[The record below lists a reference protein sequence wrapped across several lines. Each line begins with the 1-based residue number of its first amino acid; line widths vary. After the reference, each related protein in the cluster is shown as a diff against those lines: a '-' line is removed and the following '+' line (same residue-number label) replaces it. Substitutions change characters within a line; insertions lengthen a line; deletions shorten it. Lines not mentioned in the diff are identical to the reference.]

1 MATRIEWPNW
11 LPQGVAILGGVLLL
25 LNANPFRFVENG
37 QNLVVFTWLGG
48 VSRDPLPPGFH
59 LVTPLI
65 TETVPFDVR
74 TQAMTWK
81 DEDAEAYAPRLVA
94 LSRDGQQIRMEMT
107 LQFRVVDAP
116 QVYTTLG
123 QDYIDRI
130 EPIVRSVVAS
140 EAAGFAAQDL
150 YSTQREAL
158 QVQIQDHIAGYLQPY
173 GLTVQNF
180 LLRDV
185 AFDPDF
191 VAAIEA
197 KTIAE
202 NQLARKAFEIEQ
214 AREDAKSIISQAQAE
229 AGSLAAKATALT
241 QNPEY
246 LKVVQSAVLGE
257 TLETL
262 VTAP

>member
-1 MATRIEWPNW
+1 MSTGVKVQRW
-11 LPQGVAILGGVLLL
+11 LPQGIALLGGLLL
-25 LNANPFRFVENG
+25 VLHANPFQFVENG

-48 VSRDPLPPGFH
+48 VSPDPLPPGLH

-65 TETVPFDVR
+65 TETVAFDIR
-74 TQAMTWK
+74 IKAMTWK
-81 DEDAEAYAPRLVA
+81 DDDPEAYAPRLVA
-94 LSRDGQQIRMEMT
+94 LSRDGQEIRMEMT
-107 LQFRVVDAP
+107 LNYRVVDAP
-116 QVYTTLG
+116 QVFTTLG
-123 QDYIDRI
+123 IDYNVRI
-130 EPIVRSVVAS
+130 GPIVRSVVVS
-140 EAAGFAAQDL
+140 ETAGFAAQDL
-150 YSTQREAL
+150 YSIQREAL
-158 QVQIQDHIAGYLQPY
+158 QSRIQEQIATYMQPFGIA
-173 GLTVQNF
+173 VQNF

-191 VAAIEA
+191 VSAIEA

-241 QNPEY
+241 QNPDY
-246 LKVVQSAVLGE
+246 LKVVQSKVLGE

-262 VTAP
+262 VIAP

>member
-1 MATRIEWPNW
+1 MATRVDFPRW
-11 LPQGVAILGGVLLL
+11 LPQGIALLGGLLL
-25 LNANPFRFVENG
+25 LLQANPFRFVENG
-37 QNLVVFTWLGG
+37 ENLVVFTWFGG

-59 LVTPLI
+59 LVIPLI
-65 TETVPFDVR
+65 TETVAFDVR

-81 DEDAEAYAPRLVA
+81 DNDPEAYAPRLIA
-94 LSRDGQQIRMEMT
+94 LSRDGQEMRMEMT
-107 LQFRVVDAP
+107 LNYRVVDAP
-116 QVYTTLG
+116 QVLTTLG
-123 QDYIDRI
+123 LEYNDRL

-150 YSTQREAL
+150 YSTQRETL
-158 QVQIQDHIAGYLQPY
+158 QTRIQEQIAGYLQPY
-173 GLTVQNF
+173 GIAVQNF

-214 AREDAKSIISQAQAE
+214 AREDAKSIIAQAQAE

-241 QNPEY
+241 QNPDY
-246 LKVVQSAVLGE
+246 LKVLQSQLLGE

-262 VTAP
+262 VLGP

>member
-1 MATRIEWPNW
+1 MATRVELPRW
-11 LPQGVAILGGVLLL
+11 LPQGFAVLAGVLVVLH
-25 LNANPFRFVENG
+25 ANPFRFVENG

-59 LVTPLI
+59 AVMPLI
-65 TETVPFDVR
+65 TETVAFDIR
-74 TQAMTWK
+74 TKAMTWK
-81 DEDAEAYAPRLVA
+81 DNDPEAYAPRLVA
-94 LSRDGQQIRMEMT
+94 LSRDGQEIRMEMT
-107 LQFRVVDAP
+107 LNYRVVDAP
-116 QVYTTLG
+116 QVFTTLG
-123 QDYIDRI
+123 IDYTDRI

-140 EAAGFAAQDL
+140 EASGFAAQDL
-150 YSTQREAL
+150 YSTQRETL
-158 QVQIQDHIAGYLQPY
+158 QARIQEQIAAYVQPFGIA
-173 GLTVQNF
+173 VQNF

-202 NQLARKAFEIEQ
+202 NQLARKTFEIEQ
-214 AREDAKSIISQAQAE
+214 AREDAKSIISQAKAE

-241 QNPEY
+241 QNPDY
-246 LKVVQSAVLGE
+246 LKVVQSEVLGE

-262 VTAP
+262 IIAP